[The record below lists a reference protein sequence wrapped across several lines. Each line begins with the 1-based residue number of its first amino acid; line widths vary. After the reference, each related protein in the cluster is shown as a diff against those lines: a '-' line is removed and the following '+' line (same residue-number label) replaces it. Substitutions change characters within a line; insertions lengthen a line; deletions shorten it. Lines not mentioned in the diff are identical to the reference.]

1 MRVCAAFNSIHSL
14 MMIAG
19 GDSFQLCEADGASA
33 ADACRHR
40 RCVSNCVDFV
50 GFLSFFFLVFL
61 QELQGI
67 HHVDCGAAL
76 SCESVCAA
84 QITFVIPEE
93 AVIIKMIIKRD

>member
-1 MRVCAAFNSIHSL
+1 

-19 GDSFQLCEADGASA
+19 GDSFQLWKADGASA

-50 GFLSFFFLVFL
+50 GFLFFVVFR

-76 SCESVCAA
+76 SCESVCAS
-84 QITFVIPEE
+84 QIRFVIPVE
-93 AVIIKMIIKRD
+93 AVLIKIIIKCD

>member
-1 MRVCAAFNSIHSL
+1 MRICAAFNSIHLL

-19 GDSFQLCEADGASA
+19 SGSFQLTADGASA

-50 GFLSFFFLVFL
+50 GFLFFFVFH

-76 SCESVCAA
+76 SCESVCVP
-84 QITFVIPEE
+84 QIRFVIPGE
-93 AVIIKMIIKRD
+93 AVQIKMIIKCD